1 MHAQCHRLTVQPRAF
16 AIAACHRCDQAGINQ
31 MQRAIDA
38 ASDGGHVAGSAAVFS
53 DFLTDD
59 QVETILTEP
68 LAISVR

>member
-1 MHAQCHRLTVQPRAF
+1 
-16 AIAACHRCDQAGINQ
+16 
-31 MQRAIDA
+31 MQQAIDA
-38 ASDGGHVAGSAAVFS
+38 ASDGGRVAGSAAVFS